1 MICPSLN
8 DNNIPL
14 SFSTQ
19 KVFRIKHYAGDVT
32 YRVVG
37 FLDKNTDSLFKD
49 LKSVAFQSSN
59 PIAKEIFPDGESI
72 NEAAKRP
79 TTAGTNFKNSLAD
92 LVANLIKKNPHYVR
106 CVKPNAKKSAGLFDK
121 ELCLHQVRYLGL
133 LENVR
138 VRRAGFAYRQ
148 TFELLLNR
156 YRVSCPPSVSHKH
169 IFFFLS
175 SFFQNSSFKRHRCSP
190 IPPGPSTRALPRTV
204 WRFSAKPSTWVP
216 TTTGWARPRSSS
228 APRTR

>member
-1 MICPSLN
+1 M
-8 DNNIPL
+8 
-14 SFSTQ
+14 F

-32 YRVVG
+32 YKVLG

-49 LKSVAFQSSN
+49 LKSVAFKSSN

-79 TTAGTNFKNSLAD
+79 TTAGTSFKNSLAD

-106 CVKPNAKKSAGLFDK
+106 CVKPNSKKAAGLFDK
-121 ELCLHQVRYLGL
+121 DLCLHQVRYLGL

-148 TFELLLNR
+148 TYELWLNR
-156 YRVSCPPSVSHKH
+156 YRVSLQLFFLFFFAIVPQHFSFSFS
-169 IFFFLS
+169 FFFLFFLFLFPS
-175 SFFQNSSFKRHRCSP
+175 SNGADARQAHLAQVQGRCQ
-190 IPPGPSTRALPRTV
+190 
-204 WRFSAKPSTWVP
+204 
-216 TTTGWARPRSSS
+216 GWC
-228 APRTR
+228 